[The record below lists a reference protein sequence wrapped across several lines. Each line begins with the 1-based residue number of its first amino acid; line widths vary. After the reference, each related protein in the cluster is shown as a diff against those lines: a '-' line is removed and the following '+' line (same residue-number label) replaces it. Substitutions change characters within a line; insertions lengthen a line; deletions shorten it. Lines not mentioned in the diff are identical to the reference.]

1 VNIRELDKL
10 STTKGPENKKPEE
23 RKISGTAT
31 SPVPSLT
38 SPSRED
44 ALKKHGNVTLF
55 HKILASNKKKT
66 PTAAGHQDH
75 QQEKTSESSTVPPAT
90 LLGRSLH
97 NFKKKSLLDPNMK
110 EKLQEIQK
118 NNRMRIVEAHLFTT
132 IVNQSTPMV
141 VANPVSLRSKF
152 QKATALMSPTSASAS
167 SSVAGNT
174 VPASEVADQ
183 GTATDKVTGE
193 EKSPEQPAVKEEQ
206 PQQQQA
212 PPQTPQATPVD
223 DRANVLAA
231 LQNGTLTIP
240 VISDT
245 VNQYIVATTVASS
258 QQSSA
263 PAAKRLYEKPADLP
277 SFQWNL
283 KMMQRN
289 RHLITKEIRL
299 RKLARRK
306 IWEELS
312 DAYLCI
318 RNKWENHILQVEKQ
332 EDHLA
337 YREGPKLR
345 GSAPSASSMRP
356 TQANILASG
365 GGGGGGLGSSLG
377 GGANAFGLPGA
388 NNNSSAN
395 NFGRGVSA
403 MRGSSSAAA
412 PNNTNN
418 SNDPNAPDNGAFAAT
433 RSQATNYLGMNV
445 ARSDYEQEKILNEIN
460 ARELKQRRIELGRC
474 DVPDMISPWCGHA
487 DPVKLPRIPK
497 WPEELRQ
504 FEVMYSSSSSSES
517 ESSSGSEVES
527 SDNESAI
534 NEPEN
539 EENEQEEGG
548 GGANRSRKRLAVSSP
563 TRSNHRSAKRRKKL
577 SKEERKKDKKNKKQK
592 VPKVFREY
600 SFNAE
605 TFPKFKNDP
614 KLIDFIDTSS
624 LRLTTDGKKQMC
636 SALPL
641 PVPCPVD
648 CNCALQV
655 ERYSSFTNIWTDLEK
670 AIFVDKFLQYPKN
683 FHKIASFLA
692 NRTTKDCIKFYYDSK
707 STIEFKSLL
716 KEFDNRRRQTGKL
729 NWNYSIKASH
739 MVGSSLYPSAAGLV
753 PLESRN
759 NNNNSMTSVAESSR
773 KDCLIEVP
781 SNDLTYTTFTLQPPH
796 TGKTLNLPVSNLF
809 HKQNLENEEGRILI
823 LQNYPKD
830 STVRQALRKRMNDF
844 LLEEEERAAQ
854 QQQEAEEDNRKK
866 QLAAKKKASQQ
877 AAAAA
882 AAAQT
887 ALATNNDDN
896 ESNEGTEG
904 KKTPSRRGRGRR
916 PNKEGG
922 EGNEDE
928 EMNFDDNEDIQPL
941 SLPVP
946 VVVPSVIPPSM
957 LSSLPS
963 SDSLIDHNNLLTN
976 TTTNNSNYH
985 YDEMINEITR
995 HYTEEEYTLSD
1006 CKIEELLFDYE
1017 EHVPG
1022 YIGNQQHTQKPILKE
1037 PFNKKFL
1044 YYSNKKFYD
1053 YLYST
1058 YRYTGGQLTRAFY
1071 NQMNFGIT
1079 GGYKENQASAYGQ
1092 SGGGGGGLP
1101 QQSAAAYHH
1110 QQQQQLQQQQQQAG
1124 LTKHAKH
1131 SMSTS
1136 ALQNMSGSD
1145 HPHHNQQQQSA
1156 QYQQQIAAMK
1166 GGKAGGGVR
1175 KTNSSNTLV
1184 EMMSH
1189 SSHPSTTHSN
1199 PNHPNNPTAND
1210 QQAQVLALRATMMA
1224 GRGGGPAVASGG
1236 GGRGSGRGRGRGGGG
1251 GGRGAAGLATAVAVA
1266 STGGANNKT
1275 SGGTTGTTSS
1285 GMTVGERMMATQQR
1299 SSSSTS
1305 SSVAA
1310 APTTTVV
1317 KSEPKIV
1324 KEEKPALPQS
1334 TAVVQPK
1341 KETERKAEEE
1351 RGKGGMTV
1359 KEDKVD
1365 QEGSTKQEEQDEEE
1379 EEEEETEGVTPSET
1393 APTEAATM
1401 EEDEEAEEDNDNDDH
1416 SLETEEERIAHQVIA
1431 REEEEQ
1437 EEEKEKDNEMMEMD
1451 REQEEEDNE
1460 PDTPHSPPPSP
1471 TTIGDDKD
1479 LMEEE
1484 TDLMEIESNFT
1495 GFTNE
1500 QPPPPPPPSPPLS
1513 V

>member
-1 VNIRELDKL
+1 LPFLIFFSLSVVNIRELDKL
-10 STTKGPENKKPEE
+10 STTKGPENKKPDE
-23 RKISGTAT
+23 KKVCGTT
-31 SPVPSLT
+31 SSPVPSLT

-44 ALKKHGNVTLF
+44 SLKKHGNVTLF

-75 QQEKTSESSTVPPAT
+75 QEKTAESSAVPPAT

-97 NFKKKSLLDPNMK
+97 TFKKKSLLDPNMK

-152 QKATALMSPTSASAS
+152 QKATALTSPTSAS
-167 SSVAGNT
+167 SVANT
-174 VPASEVADQ
+174 VPDSEIADQ
-183 GTATDKVTGE
+183 GAATDKVVSE
-193 EKSPEQPAVKEEQ
+193 EKSNESAVKEEE
-206 PQQQQA
+206 QQV

-245 VNQYIVATTVASS
+245 VNQYIVATTVPSS

-263 PAAKRLYEKPADLP
+263 PAAKRLYDKPADLP
-277 SFQWNL
+277 SYQWNL

-299 RKLARRK
+299 RKLSRRK

-365 GGGGGGLGSSLG
+365 GGGGGLGSSLG
-377 GGANAFGLPGA
+377 GGANSFGLPGGGA
-388 NNNSSAN
+388 NNNSSN

-412 PNNTNN
+412 ANNTNN
-418 SNDPNAPDNGAFAAT
+418 NNDPNAPDNGAFAAT

-504 FEVMYSSSSSSES
+504 FEVMYSSSSSGSSES

-527 SDNESAI
+527 SENESEH

-539 EENEQEEGG
+539 ENEEEEEG

-563 TRSNHRSAKRRKKL
+563 TRSNNRSAKKRKKL
-577 SKEERKKDKKNKKQK
+577 SKEERKKVKKSKKQK

-600 SFNAE
+600 SFNAD

-636 SALPL
+636 AALPL
-641 PVPCPVD
+641 QVPCPVD

-683 FHKIASFLA
+683 FHKISSFLS

-882 AAAQT
+882 AAAQA

-896 ESNEGTEG
+896 ESNDGTEG

-916 PNKEGG
+916 PRGG

-928 EMNFDDNEDIQPL
+928 EMNFDDTEEIQPP
-941 SLPVP
+941 LPVP
-946 VVVPSVIPPSM
+946 VVPSVIPPAM

-963 SDSLIDHNNLLTN
+963 SDSLVDQN
-976 TTTNNSNYH
+976 TLVANTSNSNYH

-1110 QQQQQLQQQQQQAG
+1110 QQQQQQQQQQAG

-1136 ALQNMSGSD
+1136 ALQNMTGSD
-1145 HPHHNQQQQSA
+1145 HHPHHQQQQQQSA
-1156 QYQQQIAAMK
+1156 QYQQQMAAMK
-1166 GGKAGGGVR
+1166 GGKGGGAGGGGVR

-1189 SSHPSTTHSN
+1189 SNN
-1199 PNHPNNPTAND
+1199 PNHPNPTAND
-1210 QQAQVLALRATMMA
+1210 QQAQVLALRAAMMA
-1224 GRGGGPAVASGG
+1224 GRGGPPVAGGG

-1251 GGRGAAGLATAVAVA
+1251 GRGAGIATAVAVA
-1266 STGGANNKT
+1266 TGGTGTGGGTGANNKT
-1275 SGGTTGTTSS
+1275 NGGSGGGGTTSS
-1285 GMTVGERMMATQQR
+1285 GMTVGERMMANQQR

-1305 SSVAA
+1305 SSVVA
-1310 APTTTVV
+1310 APITTVV
-1317 KSEPKIV
+1317 KSEPKV
-1324 KEEKPALPQS
+1324 TKEEKLVTSQS
-1334 TAVVQPK
+1334 TVAVLQQK
-1341 KETERKAEEE
+1341 KEMERKAEEG
-1351 RGKGGMTV
+1351 GKGMTV

-1365 QEGSTKQEEQDEEE
+1365 PEKQDEED
-1379 EEEEETEGVTPSET
+1379 EEETEGVTPSET
-1393 APTEAATM
+1393 APTEAATI
-1401 EEDEEAEEDNDNDDH
+1401 EEEEEAEEDNDNDDDH

-1431 REEEEQ
+1431 REEEE
-1437 EEEKEKDNEMMEMD
+1437 ERGKDNEMMEMEGGKED
-1451 REQEEEDNE
+1451 EDNE

-1471 TTIGDDKD
+1471 TTVGEEDKEKMDRDDD
-1479 LMEEE
+1479 EEE
-1484 TDLMEIESNFT
+1484 ADLMEIESNFT